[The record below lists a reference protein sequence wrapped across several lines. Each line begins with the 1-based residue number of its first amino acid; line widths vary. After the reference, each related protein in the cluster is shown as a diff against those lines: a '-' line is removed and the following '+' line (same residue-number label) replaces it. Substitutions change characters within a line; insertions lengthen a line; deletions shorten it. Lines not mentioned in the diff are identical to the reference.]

1 MRLPNAAHETR
12 PWRIRAIAPDFR
24 VEDVWALP
32 ARGGAQ
38 DFDSLITLIMSLN
51 PSRGGSFPA
60 RVLWKT
66 RDLLGKWFG
75 LGRTSRTGDREE
87 EPGSEL
93 PIPGNTETSLTD
105 RLPEDLRNTT
115 ADLHFPPGPFN
126 PVYRTDNEF
135 AAEVSNRTV
144 HGVLHL
150 AWVDQGDNRYEGQMA
165 VYVKPRGLFGAAYMA
180 FIKPFRLLIVYPS
193 LMRLIQREW
202 SRRIPH
208 A

>member
-1 MRLPNAAHETR
+1 MRVANSVHETR
-12 PWRIRAIAPDFR
+12 PWRIRTIAPDFT

-32 ARGGAQ
+32 ARGGVQ
-38 DFDSLITLIMSLN
+38 DFDALISLMMSLD
-51 PSRGGSFPA
+51 PGKRASFPA
-60 RVLWKT
+60 RVLWKV

-75 LGRTSRTGDREE
+75 LDRISRTGDREE
-87 EPGSEL
+87 GPGSEL
-93 PIPGNTETSLTD
+93 PIPGNSEKSLTD

-115 ADLHFPPGPFN
+115 ADLHFPPGPFV
-126 PVYRTDNEF
+126 PLYRTENEF

-150 AWVDQGDNRYEGQMA
+150 AWVEQGDDRYQGQMA
-165 VYVKPRGLFGAAYMA
+165 VYVKPRGLFGTAYMA
-180 FIKPFRLLIVYPS
+180 FIKPFRLLVVYPS

-202 SRRIPH
+202 SRRLPQ